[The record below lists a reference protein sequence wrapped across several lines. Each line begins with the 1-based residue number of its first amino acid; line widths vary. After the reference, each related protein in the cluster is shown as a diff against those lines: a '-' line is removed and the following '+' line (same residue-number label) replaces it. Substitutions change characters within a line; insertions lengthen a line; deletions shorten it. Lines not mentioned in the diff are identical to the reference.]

1 MYSRKPRS
9 GVVLVWME
17 DYSPLI
23 PTALWVGAG
32 DVSSMLGI
40 QKSIKD
46 PHACASH
53 EHEHEHYDMD

>member
-1 MYSRKPRS
+1 M
-9 GVVLVWME
+9 LVWME

-53 EHEHEHYDMD
+53 EHQHEHYDMD